1 MRSIICK
8 DGTAARVMNLR
19 SFSFASVSGVQTGL
33 KPSQTQKVCRLNE
46 VDSKTIGEWDER
58 LRNKEIKADLRKK
71 EIWLEI
77 EGQIFWA
84 KSTNVEARKLSS
96 LVPEED
102 EQKSWKF
109 SFSEMKNYIQSNN

>member
-8 DGTAARVMNLR
+8 DGAAAKAMNLR

-33 KPSQTQKVCRLNE
+33 KASQTQKVCRLTE
-46 VDSKTIGEWDER
+46 VDSKALGEWAEK
-58 LRNKEIKADLRKK
+58 LRNENTAELSKK
-71 EIWLEI
+71 GIWLEI
-77 EGQIFWA
+77 EGQVFWA
-84 KSTNVEARKLSS
+84 SSTSVEARKLTP

-102 EQKSWKF
+102 DEKNWKF